1 MKRIYLYITLI
12 LALFACEKEPYDR
25 FENEHNEVVKLELS
39 ASSTH
44 LFANG
49 VAEVEFVLSAY
60 YGIDITE
67 KFYGDGMIKDTSYR
81 DTVKYRMRNLPEGLD
96 IYTESGDKLE
106 NFKYSTESS
115 DSELI
120 FYAKAGDVESERVS
134 VILEAE
140 PIEELKE
147 YVIPVV
153 FHMVE
158 TDSHEKAISSF
169 KEEKINAVI
178 ESLNKAFANTA
189 KANAPHSIDQKV
201 RFELVTVDPDG
212 NKLGETGINRVHLG
226 DVDEAE
232 ALSYLKD
239 NLMWDHNLYLNIWV
253 CKTSPWAQ
261 YYDPDIS
268 APAHITTDP
277 SILPGLDLTQVEEGD
292 AIEITDPKDI
302 GLIFAPSHFQDNSTI
317 VASIGKYFGLLP
329 TVFYTGWGA
338 PTVVDGDVDYC
349 ADTYTW
355 NRGASGIWKTTKD
368 DNKVMKSVNIM
379 DDYSIGSVVS
389 YHQGQRVRNV
399 LKYCPL
405 RQYDN

>member
-12 LALFACEKEPYDR
+12 LALLACEKEPYDR
-25 FENEHNEVVKLELS
+25 FENEYNGIAKLELS

-44 LFANG
+44 LFTNG

-67 KFYGDGMIKDTSYR
+67 KFYGDGVIKDTIYR

-96 IYTESGDKLE
+96 IYTESGDKVE

-115 DSELI
+115 DSEVT
-120 FYAKAGDVESERVS
+120 FYAKSGDVESERVS
-134 VILEAE
+134 VILEAA
-140 PIEELKE
+140 PKEELTE

-158 TDSHEKAISSF
+158 TDSQEKAIGNF
-169 KEEKINAVI
+169 KEEKVKAVI

-201 RFELVTVDPDG
+201 RFELVSVDPTG
-212 NKLGETGINRVHLG
+212 NKLSELGINRVQLG

-232 ALSYLKD
+232 ALSYLNE

-261 YYDPDIS
+261 YYDPEVE
-268 APAHITTDP
+268 APTHIMADP
-277 SILPGLDLTQVEEGD
+277 SIIPGLDLIQVEEGD
-292 AIEITDPKDI
+292 AIEITDPTDI
-302 GLIFAPSHFQDNSTI
+302 GLIFAPSHFQENSTI
-317 VASIGKYFGLLP
+317 IASIGKYFGLLP
-329 TVFYTGWGA
+329 TIFYTGWGA

-349 ADTYTW
+349 ADTYSW
-355 NRGASGIWKTTKD
+355 NRGSMGIWKTTKD

-379 DDYSIGSVVS
+379 DDNSIGSVVS

-399 LKYCPL
+399 LEHCPL
-405 RQYDN
+405 RQYSN